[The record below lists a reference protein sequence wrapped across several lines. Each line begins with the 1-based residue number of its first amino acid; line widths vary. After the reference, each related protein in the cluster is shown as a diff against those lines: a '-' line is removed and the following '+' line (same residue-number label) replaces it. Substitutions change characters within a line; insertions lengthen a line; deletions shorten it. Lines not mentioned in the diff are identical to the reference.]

1 MCFTGFDATLK
12 KPVLIS
18 DTIQH
23 AMSDGFKCGV
33 LMGANVA
40 NEVAE
45 GQFCESTL
53 ASQFGAPL
61 DESTRLIFDMPGQFH
76 VNHIEDVAGCEA
88 SGALKNVIALGA
100 GFIDGLGLGGNTK
113 AALLRVGLLEM
124 ARFCK
129 LYWGGVSDKT
139 FLQSCGMADLVT
151 TCYGGRNR
159 KCAEAFARSR
169 ITENDELLSEDQ
181 CKDRWNTLESDLLKG
196 QRLQGTLTS
205 KEVHI
210 ILDASDALDQ
220 FPLMSKIYEIAFK
233 GASVASITGA
243 IREVKN
249 DRIIP
254 TLLSSL

>member
-1 MCFTGFDATLK
+1 
-12 KPVLIS
+12 
-18 DTIQH
+18 
-23 AMSDGFKCGV
+23 
-33 LMGANVA
+33 
-40 NEVAE
+40 
-45 GQFCESTL
+45 
-53 ASQFGAPL
+53 
-61 DESTRLIFDMPGQFH
+61 
-76 VNHIEDVAGCEA
+76 
-88 SGALKNVIALGA
+88 
-100 GFIDGLGLGGNTK
+100 
-113 AALLRVGLLEM
+113 
-124 ARFCK
+124 
-129 LYWGGVSDKT
+129 
-139 FLQSCGMADLVT
+139 MADLVT